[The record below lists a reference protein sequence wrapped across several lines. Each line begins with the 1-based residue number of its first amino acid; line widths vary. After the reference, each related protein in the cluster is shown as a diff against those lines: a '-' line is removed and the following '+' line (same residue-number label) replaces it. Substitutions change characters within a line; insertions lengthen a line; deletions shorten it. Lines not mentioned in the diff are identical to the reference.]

1 MKERSDVAVN
11 GEQGIAP
18 SGKLAPE
25 TLEKAVL
32 AYGGAKRKE
41 VLVGPGVGEDA
52 AVIDWP
58 GGKYLV
64 VASDPIVGA
73 SSGAGKLLVTVNS
86 NDIASKGADP
96 AFLISTLIFPAGT
109 TPEEVSLVVQ
119 EIHEACLDGGIS
131 VVGGHTEINEKYDH
145 PVLCATMIGM
155 ADRVISAV
163 DVRPGDAVIMTK
175 HVGIEGMCILAGDCR
190 HYIRRCLGE
199 KDVDEVLGWSSLLDV
214 LPESRILRK
223 WASFMHDPT
232 EGGFLGG
239 LGEICRLSGFGID
252 LDLESIEIH
261 PLTRHCAK
269 CLGFDPLR
277 LISSGVLV
285 AVMPDEHV
293 DEAMVSL
300 EKAGIESA
308 IVGRVTEGPGSVGT
322 YTGEELWRLLEES
335 CRWK

>member
-1 MKERSDVAVN
+1 VN
-11 GEQGIAP
+11 GEQNIAV

-25 TLEKAVL
+25 ILEKAVL
-32 AYGGAKRKE
+32 AYGGARRKE
-41 VLVGPGVGEDA
+41 VLIGPGVGEDA

-58 GGKYLV
+58 CGKYLV

-109 TPEEVSLVVQ
+109 TPERVSSVVQ
-119 EIHEACLDGGIS
+119 EIHEACLDAGIS
-131 VVGGHTEINEKYDH
+131 VVGGHTEINDKYDH

-155 ADRVISAV
+155 ADRVISAR
-163 DVRPGDAVIMTK
+163 DVRPGDAVLMTK

-190 HYIRRCLGE
+190 QYLRRCLE
-199 KDVDEVLGWSSLLDV
+199 EAEVDEILGWNSLLDV

-252 LDLESIEIH
+252 LDISSIEIH

-285 AVMPDEHV
+285 AVIPREHV
-293 DEAMVSL
+293 EEARVSL
-300 EKAGIESA
+300 EMAGIKSA
-308 IVGRVTEGPGSVGT
+308 VAGNITEGPGSVGT
-322 YTGEELWRLLEES
+322 ETREELWRLLAEG
-335 CRWK
+335 CGWK